1 MYKACA
7 IVFFL
12 TGDYEYGPYNVTFTF
27 GETTT
32 TFIINITDD
41 NIVENTED
49 FRLTIDQSSL
59 PSEVTLGSIAE
70 ATVSIDSEDC
80 KCKSVLYICIY
91 VCIIIFYAVLV
102 ASLHVCCFVE

>member
-27 GETTT
+27 GETNT

-41 NIVENTED
+41 NVVERRER
-49 FRLTIDQSSL
+49 FSLTIDQSSL
-59 PSEVTLGSIAE
+59 PNEVTLGSIAE
-70 ATVSIDSEDC
+70 ATVSIDSDDC
-80 KCKSVLYICIY
+80 KCKSVLCICI
-91 VCIIIFYAVLV
+91 
-102 ASLHVCCFVE
+102 